1 MSKASL
7 GYKGHLRPEQ
17 FSLKKKS
24 KTEAGNVA
32 QVKGL
37 PSKRI
42 ASGLYKGG
50 VLKRRVV
57 SGRHFSSAVLPLA
70 LPGDN
75 VKCQVVKGC
84 LYCLPGVPPFSFCLL
99 CRSLWSKSSHMGTM
113 EQMWKENLINQ

>member
-37 PSKRI
+37 PSECI

-57 SGRHFSSAVLPLA
+57 SGRHFSSTVLPLA

-84 LYCLPGVPPFSFCLL
+84 LCLPGVPPFSFCPL
-99 CRSLWSKSSHMGTM
+99 CANLPTWELWSRCGKRT
-113 EQMWKENLINQ
+113 